1 MRHETALA
9 ELHAEDDALQ
19 TLRNNTKA
27 AAERVQNKTTEIEGL
42 RNTLAVDERE
52 REIRLSDLKGSTIN
66 SGAGSR
72 GWRS

>member
-9 ELHAEDDALQ
+9 ELHAEDDALE
-19 TLRNNTKA
+19 TLKSSTKA
-27 AAERVQNKTTEIEGL
+27 AAELVQNKTSEIDDL
-42 RNTLAVDERE
+42 RTTLAVDERE

-66 SGAGSR
+66 GGTRLR